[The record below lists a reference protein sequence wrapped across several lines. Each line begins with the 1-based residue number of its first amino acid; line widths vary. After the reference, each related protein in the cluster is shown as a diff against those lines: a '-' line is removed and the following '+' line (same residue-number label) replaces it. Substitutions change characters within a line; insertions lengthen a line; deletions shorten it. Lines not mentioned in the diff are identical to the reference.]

1 MKWEAY
7 KKYIIGGAV
16 FAIIAIVI
24 IVLVVS
30 KRQSYVDET
39 QIKEPTLQSS
49 LRTENNVSPTSQD
62 NNKTQENKT
71 EDNKTENQTDNQ
83 TDNTIDTTTNG
94 QGENTNAVYDT
105 PVIDFNDL
113 LNLPGNVDTGGN
125 NHTEKTEA
133 TNTTE
138 ATKETESDLT
148 HEESS
153 TTHADPDGPG
163 WSDWI
168 KP

>member
-1 MKWEAY
+1 MKWEVY

-24 IVLVVS
+24 IVLAVS
-30 KRQSYVDET
+30 KRQSYADET
-39 QIKEPTLQSS
+39 KTTESTLQPS
-49 LRTENNVSPTSQD
+49 LRTENNASPTSQD
-62 NNKTQENKT
+62 NNKTEN
-71 EDNKTENQTDNQ
+71 NKTENQTDSTIETK
-83 TDNTIDTTTNG
+83 TDG
-94 QGENTNAVYDT
+94 QGESTNAVYDT
-105 PVIDFNDL
+105 PVIDFNEL
-113 LNLPGNVDTGGN
+113 LNLPGNVNTEKD

-138 ATKETESDLT
+138 ATKETENDST
-148 HEESS
+148 HEEQS

-168 KP
+168 MP

>member
-24 IVLVVS
+24 IVLIVS
-30 KRQSYVDET
+30 NRQSYANET
-39 QIKEPTLQSS
+39 EIKETTLQSS
-49 LRTENNVSPTSQD
+49 LQTNNNASPTSQ
-62 NNKTQENKT
+62 EN
-71 EDNKTENQTDNQ
+71 NKTENKTDKTMDTK
-83 TDNTIDTTTNG
+83 TDG
-94 QGENTNAVYDT
+94 QGESTNPTYGA
-105 PVIDFNDL
+105 PVVDFNDL
-113 LNLPGNVDTGGN
+113 LNLPGNTNTGEDN
-125 NHTEKTEA
+125 QTKSTEI

-138 ATKETESDLT
+138 ATKPTESNST

-153 TTHADPDGPG
+153 TTYADPDGPG

-168 KP
+168 MP